1 MLAVIGR
8 AFVVVD
14 AIDGVVRASPA
25 AYAYGLV
32 RGHTLVHEQLLEMT
46 AKVRRDGVIL
56 ERQLELPRGPLGQGT
71 IIVQVRAALL
81 AEEYIL
87 LLADDRTEITRT
99 EEVRNDFVANV
110 SHELKTPVGAI
121 SLLAEA
127 LESSADDPV
136 AVRRFAKRMHKESA
150 RLAALVQ
157 DIIELSRLQGANVAQ
172 QGRAVDINTVVAEA
186 VDRSQL
192 PAESKNIE
200 LVVGGHAD
208 AMVYGDQDLLVTAL
222 RNLIDNAI
230 RYSPEN
236 TRVGV
241 GIRSK
246 DGLVAVSV
254 TDQGEGLTPEDQERV
269 FERFYRVDAARSRQT
284 GGTGLGLSIVK
295 HVVANH
301 GGEVTLWSQPG
312 QGSTFTIRLPE
323 LEGQDLDSVAA
334 GTQARRHRRTSR
346 PRRAARPRTP
356 DNTKGRRRRP
366 RARSYRLSRILIVE
380 DEESFSD
387 PLSYLLGKEGFEVEV
402 VDNGLD
408 AITEF
413 DRNGADLV
421 LLDLQLPGQS
431 GTEVC
436 RQLRQRS
443 SRPGHH
449 ADGEGRGDRQ
459 GRGAGTRRRRL
470 RHQALLVAGA
480 GGPRPRRAAPPGR
493 ARGTGVQHRPGGS
506 GADGY

>member
-1 MLAVIGR
+1 MLIGVVAGLIGLSLGIFGVLAFRVSEQQRRISDVETGEPTLPDGAAEVLAVVGR

-32 RGHTLVHEQLLEMT
+32 RGHTVVHQELLEMT
-46 AKVRRDGVIL
+46 GKVRRDGVIL
-56 ERQLELPRGPLGQGT
+56 EKQLELPRGPLGQGT
-71 IIVQVRAALL
+71 LIVQVRAAMLG
-81 AEEYIL
+81 EEYIL
-87 LLADDRTEITRT
+87 LLADDRTEFTRT

-127 LESSADDPV
+127 LEASPDDEE
-136 AVRRFAKRMHKESA
+136 AVRRFAKRMHKESS

-157 DIIELSRLQGANVAQ
+157 DIIELSRLQGASVAQ
-172 QGRAVDINTVVAEA
+172 QAQSVDINRVVAEA

-192 PAESKNIE
+192 PAESKNIDI
-200 LVVGGHAD
+200 VVGGRTN

-241 GIRSK
+241 GVRAR

-254 TDQGEGLTPEDQERV
+254 TDQGEGLSPEDQERV
-269 FERFYRVDAARSRQT
+269 FERFYRVDSARSRHT

-295 HVVANH
+295 HVMANH

-323 LEGQDLDSVAA
+323 MEGQDQHGGETRQSP
-334 GTQARRHRRTSR
+334 Q
-346 PRRAARPRTP
+346 AARPRQ
-356 DNTKGRRRRP
+356 
-366 RARSYRLSRILIVE
+366 
-380 DEESFSD
+380 
-387 PLSYLLGKEGFEVEV
+387 
-402 VDNGLD
+402 
-408 AITEF
+408 
-413 DRNGADLV
+413 DR
-421 LLDLQLPGQS
+421 
-431 GTEVC
+431 
-436 RQLRQRS
+436 
-443 SRPGHH
+443 
-449 ADGEGRGDRQ
+449 
-459 GRGAGTRRRRL
+459 RGA
-470 RHQALLVAGA
+470 AG
-480 GGPRPRRAAPPGR
+480 
-493 ARGTGVQHRPGGS
+493 VHEQ
-506 GADGY
+506 GASA

>member
-1 MLAVIGR
+1 MLIGVIAGLIGLSLGIFGVLAFRVSEQQRQLTDMEFEDPALPAGAAEVLAAVGR

-32 RGHTLVHEQLLEMT
+32 RGHTVVHDQVLEMT
-46 AKVRRDGVIL
+46 SRVRRDGVIL

-71 IIVQVRAALL
+71 IVVQVRAAMIG
-81 AEEYIL
+81 EEYIL
-87 LLADDRTEITRT
+87 LLADDRTEFTRT

-110 SHELKTPVGAI
+110 SHELKTPVGGI

-127 LESSADDPV
+127 LESSADDPE

-172 QGRAVDINTVVAEA
+172 QGRPVDINTVVSEA

-192 PAESKNIE
+192 PAETKNIQ
-200 LVVGGHAD
+200 LVVGGRGD

-241 GIRSK
+241 GVRAK

-254 TDQGEGLTPEDQERV
+254 TDQGEGLSPEDQERV
-269 FERFYRVDAARSRQT
+269 FERFYRVDAARSRHT

-295 HVVANH
+295 HVISNH

-312 QGSTFTIRLPE
+312 QGSTFTMRLPE
-323 LEGQDLDSVAA
+323 MEGQDDADALEARKPASQATRPAVRPTGEPQRRDAA
-334 GTQARRHRRTSR
+334 GVHEQ
-346 PRRAARPRTP
+346 
-356 DNTKGRRRRP
+356 
-366 RARSYRLSRILIVE
+366 
-380 DEESFSD
+380 
-387 PLSYLLGKEGFEVEV
+387 
-402 VDNGLD
+402 
-408 AITEF
+408 
-413 DRNGADLV
+413 GA
-421 LLDLQLPGQS
+421 S
-431 GTEVC
+431 
-436 RQLRQRS
+436 
-443 SRPGHH
+443 
-449 ADGEGRGDRQ
+449 A
-459 GRGAGTRRRRL
+459 
-470 RHQALLVAGA
+470 
-480 GGPRPRRAAPPGR
+480 
-493 ARGTGVQHRPGGS
+493 
-506 GADGY
+506 

>member
-1 MLAVIGR
+1 MLIGVIAGLIGLSLGIFGVLAFRVSEQQRQLTDMEFEDPALPDGAAEVLAAVGR

-32 RGHTLVHEQLLEMT
+32 RGHTLVHDQVLEMT
-46 AKVRRDGVIL
+46 ARVRRDGVIF
-56 ERQLELPRGPLGQGT
+56 EKQLELPRGPLGQGT
-71 IIVQVRAALL
+71 IVLQVRAAMIG
-81 AEEYIL
+81 EEYIL
-87 LLADDRTEITRT
+87 LLADDRTEFTRT

-110 SHELKTPVGAI
+110 SHELKTPVGGI

-127 LESSADDPV
+127 LESSADDPE
-136 AVRRFAKRMHKESA
+136 AVRRFAKRMQKESA

-172 QGRAVDINTVVAEA
+172 QGRPVDINTVVSEA

-192 PAESKNIE
+192 PAETKNIQ
-200 LVVGGHAD
+200 LVVGGRTN

-241 GIRSK
+241 GVRVK

-254 TDQGEGLTPEDQERV
+254 TDQGEGLSPEDQERV
-269 FERFYRVDAARSRQT
+269 FERFYRVDSARSRHT

-295 HVVANH
+295 HVISNH

-323 LEGQDLDSVAA
+323 MEGQDDADAPEARKPAAEAATASRPAAVVPAPPAGSPAGRPAGQPQRRDAA
-334 GTQARRHRRTSR
+334 GVHEQ
-346 PRRAARPRTP
+346 
-356 DNTKGRRRRP
+356 
-366 RARSYRLSRILIVE
+366 
-380 DEESFSD
+380 
-387 PLSYLLGKEGFEVEV
+387 
-402 VDNGLD
+402 
-408 AITEF
+408 
-413 DRNGADLV
+413 GA
-421 LLDLQLPGQS
+421 S
-431 GTEVC
+431 
-436 RQLRQRS
+436 
-443 SRPGHH
+443 
-449 ADGEGRGDRQ
+449 A
-459 GRGAGTRRRRL
+459 
-470 RHQALLVAGA
+470 
-480 GGPRPRRAAPPGR
+480 
-493 ARGTGVQHRPGGS
+493 
-506 GADGY
+506 

>member
-1 MLAVIGR
+1 MHIGVIAGLIGLSLGIFGVLAFRVSEQQRQLVDVEFEEPSLPDGAAEVLAVVGR

-32 RGHTLVHEQLLEMT
+32 RGHTLVHQQLLEMT

-56 ERQLELPRGPLGQGT
+56 EQQLELPRGPLGQGT
-71 IIVQVRAALL
+71 IVVQVRAAMI

-127 LESSADDPV
+127 LESSADDPE

-172 QGRAVDINTVVAEA
+172 QGRPVDINTVVSEA

-192 PAESKNIE
+192 PAESKNIR
-200 LVVGGHAD
+200 LVVGGRAD
-208 AMVYGDQDLLVTAL
+208 SLVYGDQDLLVTAL
-222 RNLIDNAI
+222 RNLIDNAV

-236 TRVGV
+236 TKV
-241 GIRSK
+241 GIGIRAK

-254 TDQGEGLTPEDQERV
+254 TDQGEGLSPEDQERI
-269 FERFYRVDAARSRQT
+269 FERFYRVDAARSRHT

-295 HVVANH
+295 HVISNH
-301 GGEVTLWSQPG
+301 GGEVTVWSQPG

-323 LEGQDLDSVAA
+323 MEGQGDDGAPEHRKPSAKAANPATGPHRRDAA
-334 GTQARRHRRTSR
+334 GVHEQ
-346 PRRAARPRTP
+346 
-356 DNTKGRRRRP
+356 
-366 RARSYRLSRILIVE
+366 
-380 DEESFSD
+380 
-387 PLSYLLGKEGFEVEV
+387 
-402 VDNGLD
+402 
-408 AITEF
+408 
-413 DRNGADLV
+413 GA
-421 LLDLQLPGQS
+421 S
-431 GTEVC
+431 
-436 RQLRQRS
+436 
-443 SRPGHH
+443 
-449 ADGEGRGDRQ
+449 A
-459 GRGAGTRRRRL
+459 
-470 RHQALLVAGA
+470 
-480 GGPRPRRAAPPGR
+480 
-493 ARGTGVQHRPGGS
+493 
-506 GADGY
+506 

>member
-1 MLAVIGR
+1 MLIGVIAGLIGLSLGIFGVLAFRVSEQQRKISDLQTDDPSLPAGAAEVLAVVGR

-32 RGHTLVHEQLLEMT
+32 RGHTVVHQQLLELT
-46 AKVRRDGVIL
+46 AKVRRDGVIV
-56 ERQLELPRGPLGQGT
+56 EKQLELPRGPLGQGT
-71 IIVQVRAALL
+71 IIVQVRAAMLG
-81 AEEYIL
+81 EEYIL

-99 EEVRNDFVANV
+99 EEIRNDFVANV

-127 LESSADDPV
+127 LEASPDDEE
-136 AVRRFAKRMHKESA
+136 AVRRFAKRMHKEA
-150 RLAALVQ
+150 TRLAALVQ

-172 QGRAVDINTVVAEA
+172 QAHPVDINTVVAEA

-200 LVVGGHAD
+200 IVVGGRAD

-241 GIRSK
+241 GVRSR

-254 TDQGEGLTPEDQERV
+254 TDQGEGLSAEDQERV
-269 FERFYRVDAARSRQT
+269 FERFYRVDSARSRHT

-295 HVVANH
+295 HVMANH

-312 QGSTFTIRLPE
+312 QGSTFTVRLPE
-323 LEGQDLDSVAA
+323 MEGQDVPAA
-334 GTQARRHRRTSR
+334 E
-346 PRRAARPRTP
+346 PRSPAL
-356 DNTKGRRRRP
+356 NRRP
-366 RARSYRLSRILIVE
+366 DRH
-380 DEESFSD
+380 
-387 PLSYLLGKEGFEVEV
+387 
-402 VDNGLD
+402 D
-408 AITEF
+408 A
-413 DRNGADLV
+413 
-421 LLDLQLPGQS
+421 
-431 GTEVC
+431 
-436 RQLRQRS
+436 
-443 SRPGHH
+443 
-449 ADGEGRGDRQ
+449 
-459 GRGAGTRRRRL
+459 
-470 RHQALLVAGA
+470 
-480 GGPRPRRAAPPGR
+480 
-493 ARGTGVQHRPGGS
+493 TGVHEQ
-506 GADGY
+506 GASA